1 MQNQDESWAQRLPL
15 VSLPNARG
23 SGNRAA
29 LELHK
34 VRLCLIMLFA
44 KLSLSRLPSLMPGY
58 ANLCRKADLQIG
70 AA

>member
-1 MQNQDESWAQRLPL
+1 MQRRDESWAQRLPL
-15 VSLPNARG
+15 VSLPNTRG

-34 VRLCLIMLFA
+34 VRLCLIILSA
-44 KLSLSRLPSLMPGY
+44 KLSLSHLYLLMPMY
-58 ANLCRKADLQIG
+58 ANPCQKADVQTG

>member
-1 MQNQDESWAQRLPL
+1 MQHLPVISLLNILQTAEMSRMPGHARNQTTGAPPVQRRDEAWAQRLPL

-34 VRLCLIMLFA
+34 VRL
-44 KLSLSRLPSLMPGY
+44 
-58 ANLCRKADLQIG
+58 
-70 AA
+70 